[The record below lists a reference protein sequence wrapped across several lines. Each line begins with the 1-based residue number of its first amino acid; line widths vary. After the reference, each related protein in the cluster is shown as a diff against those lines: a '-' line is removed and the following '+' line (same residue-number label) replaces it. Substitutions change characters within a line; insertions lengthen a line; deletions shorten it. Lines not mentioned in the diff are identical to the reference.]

1 MRHLRLLLPI
11 SGVLLIAFTAV
22 VAAVSGPVAAAG
34 AALGVILV
42 ILSYTLTTVAVA
54 WADSINPRLVFPVGM
69 GMYIAKFSLL
79 GVMMIAVAGTDW
91 PGRIPMAVGIVL
103 GVVAWT
109 GTQIWW
115 TVRTSRPI
123 VPDRAP

>member
-1 MRHLRLLLPI
+1 
-11 SGVLLIAFTAV
+11 
-22 VAAVSGPVAAAG
+22 
-34 AALGVILV
+34 
-42 ILSYTLTTVAVA
+42 LSYTLTTVAVA